1 MARTKQE
8 SLFAPDKI
16 SWLLGEG
23 LDSMD
28 GAERQMLLI
37 MAETKMQDGYKPTS
51 EEKQVIDRLRAL
63 AGDEY
68 DARDIKRKV
77 KTMVKGRSKP
87 NATPLKLPP
96 IFDRLLKRFRPAEKE
111 ETQDQ
116 T

>member
-8 SLFAPDKI
+8 RLFAPEKI
-16 SWLLGEG
+16 AWLLGEG

-37 MAETKMQDGYKPTS
+37 MAETKVQDGYKPSS

-63 AGDEY
+63 AGDDY

-77 KTMVKGRSKP
+77 RTMVKGRSKP
-87 NATPLKLPP
+87 NAAPLKLPP
-96 IFDRLLKRFRPAEKE
+96 IFDRLIKRFRPSEKE
-111 ETQDQ
+111 ETEEQ